1 MIWPPKGP
9 KLDGS
14 TAGPSM
20 NVTPCAMVV
29 VSARCVTCVLLLP
42 VNRKEAAVL
51 ARYDHFVAKC
61 AHFVERKRAVVRIGA
76 AA

>member
-9 KLDGS
+9 EAYRHYS
-14 TAGPSM
+14 WSFNECESM
-20 NVTPCAMVV
+20 RYGRRVREVRDKTYPI
-29 VSARCVTCVLLLP
+29 
-42 VNRKEAAVL
+42 NRKEAAVL